1 MMPFV
6 RLIAIYIIVGLAVFA
21 FFKRDALMALISGP
35 EAEVVIAAEPAT
47 PTPEPATERDM
58 AQPTPEPLP
67 APTPAPA
74 AEPVFA
80 PTDTAIPQP
89 TDPQDMETRLGEAR
103 QAFWSGDAVTAE
115 FLYKGLSNDF
125 PNEVTVIGELGNL
138 YYNTGRMTEAATQFH
153 AVGLLSLEAGN
164 TGQTMAM
171 IGVLQSIAPDLAA
184 DLKTRVDQQN

>member
-21 FFKRDALMALISGP
+21 FFKRDALMALIGGP
-35 EAEVVIAAEPAT
+35 EAEVVMVAEPAA
-47 PTPEPATERDM
+47 PTPEPIAEPVM
-58 AQPTPEPLP
+58 AQPTPEPQP
-67 APTPAPA
+67 APEPPT
-74 AEPVFA
+74 EPVFA
-80 PTDTAIPQP
+80 AADTAIPQP
-89 TDPQDMETRLGEAR
+89 TDPQGLETRLGEAR

-125 PNEVTVIGELGNL
+125 PGEITVIGELGNL

-164 TGQTMAM
+164 TAQTMAM
-171 IGVLQSIAPDLAA
+171 IGVLQSIAPDLAS
-184 DLKTRVDQQN
+184 DLKARVDQQN